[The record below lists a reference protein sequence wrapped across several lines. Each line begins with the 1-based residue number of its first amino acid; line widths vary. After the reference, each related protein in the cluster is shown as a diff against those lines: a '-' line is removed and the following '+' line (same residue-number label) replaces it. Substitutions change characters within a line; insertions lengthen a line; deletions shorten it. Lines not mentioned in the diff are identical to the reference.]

1 LTSPTARCAT
11 PRAGRDARHRRAA
24 GGGPAGPAE
33 RDVCY
38 FLAQGLRAR
47 LAKELPAERAGAS
60 VGAMK
65 LAYRAKGLITE
76 LAEISV
82 EAAQLI
88 VADAQDD
95 ATEDGSTSRPPAWF
109 MVEIARDLPRIAA
122 RRNGAA

>member
-1 LTSPTARCAT
+1 MHASVTVT
-11 PRAGRDARHRRAA
+11 PS
-24 GGGPAGPAE
+24 
-33 RDVCY
+33 
-38 FLAQGLRAR
+38 Q
-47 LAKELPAERAGAS
+47 LPDLLLHVAVVRPVFVWGAAERAGAS